1 MPNYTDNTFT
11 VRAIPGARAAAAFSP
26 KTSEVFKEEHEVA
39 PVWIN
44 DRMQYVPWGADNQM
58 PFNII
63 DLVESDE
70 TLATCQMFNAE
81 VCYGSGLV
89 YTIDRDEQGGT
100 GDEKSRTSSLLAR
113 TSEYARTQNEIDDF
127 FADNDMASYFL
138 GVCQDFKH
146 FGFAVS
152 VIILNEDASRIV
164 RIVRKQACYV
174 RFAPADK
181 SGVIPYILYANWRNA
196 VSADEVERIELL
208 NPQSPLTDL
217 QARLKVTP
225 KASLWGKGMGNREL
239 QAAHSAP
246 NSQGSIPISQ
256 SPITKNRKFAVLSR
270 IPTPDNT
277 YYPIPYYAALFKG
290 KWYNIKQLIGIAKE
304 AKLKNSAPIKYHI
317 EIANS
322 FWNNI
327 FKVEGITDRV
337 KQQERVNQEKDN
349 IINFLTGMENSGKVL
364 FSTFYVSPNG
374 EEQHDV
380 VINKIETDKEG
391 GDWATDIIE
400 AVNMMCFTMRVH
412 SNLVGSV
419 PGKTQTNN
427 SGSDKR
433 ELYTIAQA
441 LQKPYHDLL
450 FNVHRLIIRY
460 NGWKGARPDC
470 PFIQLTTLDEN
481 RDAKQVSIDHKE
493 Q

>member
-1 MPNYTDNTFT
+1 MGDFNYLHITGVNDL
-11 VRAIPGARAAAAFSP
+11 PGYHAAAAFTTKS
-26 KTSEVFKEEHEVA
+26 SEVFKEAEEISPRHVSDK
-39 PVWIN
+39 VSY
-44 DRMQYVPWGADNQM
+44 MPWGADNQM
-58 PFNII
+58 PYDII
-63 DLVESDE
+63 NLIESDE
-70 TLATCQMFNAE
+70 TLSTCQMFNAE

-89 YTIDRDEQGGT
+89 YQTDEMC
-100 GDEKSRTSSLLAR
+100 KRKVV
-113 TSEYARTQNEIDDF
+113 NEVEEF
-127 FADNDMASYFL
+127 FLDNDMASYFL

-152 VIILNEDASRIV
+152 VIILNEQGNKVV
-164 RIVRKQACYV
+164 RVLRKEACYV
-174 RFAPADK
+174 RFAPANK
-181 SGVIPYILYANWRNA
+181 EGVIPQVLYANWRNSVRA
-196 VSADEVERIELL
+196 EQVEVIPLL
-208 NPQSPLTDL
+208 NPLSPWTDL
-217 QARLKVTP
+217 QTQVK
-225 KASLWGKGMGNREL
+225 KGK
-239 QAAHSAP
+239 
-246 NSQGSIPISQ
+246 
-256 SPITKNRKFAVLSR
+256 RKFAVVSR
-270 IPTPDNT
+270 VPTPDST

-304 AKLKNSAPIKYHI
+304 AKLRNSAPIKYHI
-317 EIANS
+317 EIAKT
-322 FWNNI
+322 FWANI
-327 FKVEGITDRV
+327 FKAEGITDRV
-337 KQQERVNQEKDN
+337 KQQERVNEEKDN

-364 FSTFYVSPNG
+364 FSEFYVSPNG

-419 PGKTQTNN
+419 PGKSQTNN

-450 FNVHRLIIRY
+450 FNVHRLIIRF
-460 NGWKGARPDC
+460 NKWDGAYPDC

-481 RDAKQVSIDHKE
+481 KDAKQVSTE
-493 Q
+493 E

>member
-1 MPNYTDNTFT
+1 MSDFSFTDNTFT
-11 VRAIPGARAAAAFSP
+11 VHQIPTLNAAAAFCS
-26 KTSEVFKEEHEVA
+26 KTTEVFKEQHDVS
-39 PVWIN
+39 PVTIN
-44 DRMQYVPWGADNQM
+44 DRMKYMPWGADNQM
-58 PFNII
+58 PFKII
-63 DLVESDE
+63 DLIESDE

-89 YTIDRDEQGGT
+89 YVLDRDEQGGT
-100 GDEKSRTSSLLAR
+100 GDENSRTSSLF
-113 TSEYARTQNEIDDF
+113 TRTQNEIDDF
-127 FADNDMASYFL
+127 FADNDLASYFL
-138 GVCQDFKH
+138 GVCQDLKH

-152 VIILNEDASRIV
+152 VVLLNDAGNRIV
-164 RIVRKQACYV
+164 RIIRKEACYV
-174 RFAPADK
+174 RFAPSDAQ
-181 SGVIPYILYANWRNA
+181 GHIPYILYANWRNCPGA
-196 VSADEVERIELL
+196 ADVERIEMLDAH
-208 NPQSPLTDL
+208 SPFLDL
-217 QARLKVTP
+217 QKR
-225 KASLWGKGMGNREL
+225 
-239 QAAHSAP
+239 AAK
-246 NSQGSIPISQ
+246 
-256 SPITKNRKFAVLSR
+256 TKKFAIVTR
-270 IPTPDNT
+270 IPTPDHT
-277 YYPIPYYAALFKG
+277 YYPIPYYSALFKG

-450 FNVHRLIIRY
+450 FTVHRLIIRF
-460 NGWKGARPDC
+460 NGWRNVRPDC

-481 RDAKQVSIDHKE
+481 KDAKQVTTDPKQDPNE
-493 Q
+493 